1 VGAVQRHEIS
11 HLAHRHHPVM
21 APLSDASVKRLL
33 ERLDPS
39 EGGRVLDIGCGGGA
53 WLGTVLRVRHDLTG
67 VGVDLHPHGDPQ
79 AFAESTGGRGS
90 LEAADARTWEGGAF
104 DAVIAVGVAHVF
116 GGPGGT
122 LAAARRHLAPGGR
135 VLLGEGIWVVL
146 PTEAALRSLDATP
159 DEFTDLAGF
168 VRLARDHGYEP
179 VHGHVSTLEEWDEYE
194 WSWTGSL
201 TDWALEEGRDPAART
216 EALTA
221 AAEHRDAWLDGYR
234 GVLGFACLV
243 LADARGAEVS
253 PVPPAA
259 G

>member
-1 VGAVQRHEIS
+1 
-11 HLAHRHHPVM
+11 M
-21 APLSDASVKRLL
+21 APLSDASVSRLL
-33 ERLDPS
+33 ERLDPP
-39 EGGRVLDIGCGGGA
+39 ERGRVLDLGCGGGA
-53 WLGTVLRVRHDLTG
+53 WLRAVLAGHDDLTG
-67 VGVDLHPHGDPQ
+67 VGVDLHPHGDVE
-79 AFAESTGGRGS
+79 AFTTATGGRGS
-90 LEAADARTWEGGAF
+90 IEGADATTWEGGTF

-122 LAAARRHLAPGGR
+122 LDAARRHLAPAGR
-135 VLLGEGIWVVL
+135 VLLGEGVWDVP
-146 PTEAALRSLDATP
+146 PTEAALRGLDATP
-159 DEFTDLAGF
+159 DEFTDLSGL

-194 WSWTGSL
+194 RSWTGSL
-201 TDWALEEGRDPAART
+201 TDWALEDGRDPSERI

-243 LADARGAEVS
+243 LADTRGAEVLGVTEGVEVTDVTGA
-253 PVPPAA
+253 PRAE